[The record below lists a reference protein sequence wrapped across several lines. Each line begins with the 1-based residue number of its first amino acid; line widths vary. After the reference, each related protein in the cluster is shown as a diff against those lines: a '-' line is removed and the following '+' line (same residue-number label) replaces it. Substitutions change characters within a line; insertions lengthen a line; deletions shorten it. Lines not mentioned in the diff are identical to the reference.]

1 MQPLFNSIM
10 KFEEFYTKGEYLQH
24 NPNWNEEDAP
34 WKGAMIKA
42 MLDKNNISFRTMTE
56 VGCGTGGVIQFL
68 AQAYSG
74 KIFTGY
80 DISPQSI
87 AIAQKKITDNSNLT
101 FINADY
107 LAENNNNADVLLVA
121 DVIEHVSD
129 YYGFLIA
136 LKQKSDQFVFHIPLD
151 LSCRTILK
159 PHILLQQRNDVGHIH
174 YFTEEHVWW
183 LLKDCNYTIKDWHY
197 TKHPIDFNQPK
208 GLKQYIKKILRAIS
222 FAIAPKWSVKMWG
235 GYSLLILAE

>member
-1 MQPLFNSIM
+1 M

-34 WKGAMIKA
+34 WKAAMIKE
-42 MLDKNNISFRTMTE
+42 LLIKNEIVFHSMVE

-68 AQAYSG
+68 AQSYPD

-87 AIAQKKITDNSNLT
+87 TIAQQKVTAQTNLIFLNT
-101 FINADY
+101 DY
-107 LAENNNNADVLLVA
+107 LKENNKKADVLLVA

-129 YYGFLIA
+129 YYGFLNT
-136 LKQKSDQFVFHIPLD
+136 LKSKSGQFVFHIPLD

-183 LLKDCNYTIKDWHY
+183 ILKDCNYTIKDWQY
-197 TKHPIDFNQPK
+197 TKHYIDLKKPE
-208 GLKQYIKKILRAIS
+208 GLKQAVKKMLRAFS
-222 FAIAPKWSVKMWG
+222 FAVAPKWSVKMWG

>member
-1 MQPLFNSIM
+1 
-10 KFEEFYTKGEYLQH
+10 
-24 NPNWNEEDAP
+24 
-34 WKGAMIKA
+34 MIKA
-42 MLDKNNISFRTMTE
+42 LLDKNNISFRTMTE

-68 AQAYSG
+68 AQSFTG

-87 AIAQKKITDNSNLT
+87 AIAQQKVATNNNLH
-101 FINADY
+101 FLNADY
-107 LAENNNNADVLLVA
+107 LSENNNNADILLVA

-129 YYGFLIA
+129 YYGFLTA
-136 LKQKSDQFVFHIPLD
+136 LKSKSAQFVFHIPLD

-183 LLKDCNYTIKDWHY
+183 MLKDCNYKVKDWQY
-197 TKHPIDFNQPK
+197 TKHHIDLEKPEN
-208 GLKQYIKKILRAIS
+208 LKQAIKKILRAFS